1 MLAWLRRRRVQR
13 LRQANL
19 TRLALYYMATAQG
32 DYDCAAQHRVA
43 IFECTRRIAALT
55 GEAESEPTL
64 SDDRSLDSW
73 AEEQKRRRVSLDSQ
87 IERRER

>member
-1 MLAWLRRRRVQR
+1 VLDSPPPKRLGQRERRILR
-13 LRQANL
+13 NF
-19 TRLALYYMATAQG
+19 
-32 DYDCAAQHRVA
+32 A
-43 IFECTRRIAALT
+43 IFECTRSIAALV
-55 GEAESEPTL
+55 GEAVGEPTL